1 MTFIQD
7 RGRALFIV
15 YKNMQ
20 QHALRTH
27 TATRKP
33 ESTVTW
39 RPALHAHMTTSTF
52 TYSTL
57 PSTANHTLSVADS
70 GTASPPPPT
79 SFVMCVGLCA
89 RRGTR
94 VSSLFVPGGASRVT
108 VGCAFS
114 SPP

>member
-52 TYSTL
+52 TYSTQ
-57 PSTANHTLSVADS
+57 PTTHS
-70 GTASPPPPT
+70 ASLTPE
-79 SFVMCVGLCA
+79 LL
-89 RRGTR
+89 RLR
-94 VSSLFVPGGASRVT
+94 LQHHL
-108 VGCAFS
+108 
-114 SPP
+114 

>member
-39 RPALHAHMTTSTF
+39 RPALHALTHDNKHV
-52 TYSTL
+52 YIL
-57 PSTANHTLSVADS
+57 DTAQHSQPHTQ
-70 GTASPPPPT
+70 
-79 SFVMCVGLCA
+79 
-89 RRGTR
+89 RR
-94 VSSLFVPGGASRVT
+94 
-108 VGCAFS
+108 
-114 SPP
+114 